1 MSPVSDPGFLL
12 YFLTQATEREPGFW
26 NWAFYWFSQEVVV
39 VVVGLLLI
47 IGFVTIN
54 AIGLI
59 YAELKI
65 AGHIQRRPAMM
76 EVGWHGFLQPVMDA
90 VKLLVKELTTPT
102 AVNRPL
108 FVVAPVIVFLPVLIA
123 FIVIPFSERLIVRDL
138 NLGLLL
144 IFAFSALNVI
154 GILIGGWAS
163 NNKYS
168 LLGALRSVSQNVA
181 YEIPI
186 LLSVM
191 SVVIMTNT
199 LRMTELVA
207 AQEKVWFVLVQP
219 VAAILYFIA
228 ATAETNRLPFDI
240 PEAEGELVAGFHSE
254 YSGMRFA
261 LFFLAEYSNM
271 FIVAAVF
278 ATLFLGG
285 WHGPI
290 LPGPIWFLLK
300 VYVLVFL
307 VIVARWTFPRLRFD
321 QLMTLAWKVLI
332 PFALANLLVTA
343 LVIKLIR

>member
-1 MSPVSDPGFLL
+1 MSPISDPGFLL
-12 YFLTQATEREPGFW
+12 TILTQAVEREPGFW
-26 NWAFYWFSQEVVV
+26 NWAFHWFSQEIVVAV
-39 VVVGLLLI
+39 IGLLLI
-47 IGFVTIN
+47 IAFVTIN

-65 AGHIQRRPAMM
+65 AGHIQRRPATM

-90 VKLLVKELTTPT
+90 AKLLVKEAMTPT

-108 FVVAPVIVFLPVLIA
+108 FLAAPVIVFLPVLIS
-123 FIVIPFSERLIVRDL
+123 FIVLPFSEKLIVRDL

-154 GILIGGWAS
+154 GILIAGWAS

-168 LLGALRSVSQNVA
+168 LLGALRSVSQNIA

-186 LLSVM
+186 LLSAM
-191 SVVIMTNT
+191 SVVVMANS
-199 LRMTELVA
+199 LKMSELVA
-207 AQEKVWFVLVQP
+207 AQDKIWFFIIQP
-219 VAAILYFIA
+219 LAAIIFFVA
-228 ATAETNRLPFDI
+228 TTAETNRLPFDI

-271 FIVAAVF
+271 FIVSAVF
-278 ATLFLGG
+278 VTLFLGG

-290 LPGPIWFLLK
+290 LPGLIWFLLK
-300 VYVLVFL
+300 VYILVFI

-332 PFALANLLVTA
+332 PLSLANLLVTA
-343 LVIKLIR
+343 LVIKLVR